1 MSLADLALVVV
12 CCLAAPVVAVLV
24 IVYAVRG
31 WRDERQIRA
40 AERRVSPR
48 ESSKLGAMWERH
60 QSERLGFSSR
70 TR

>member
-12 CCLAAPVVAVLV
+12 CCLVAPVVAVLV
-24 IVYAVRG
+24 IVYAVRER
-31 WRDERQIRA
+31 RDERQIRA
-40 AERRVSPR
+40 AERRVARR